1 MDSNLQPAEKRP
13 THRQIMLAVIITA
26 VTAVVAALAHTAVL
40 LFSYDSSLGVYIY
53 NGYSPVMFIAGTVIG
68 LAAVIIAA
76 VSVPSGACGIERV
89 PACGTAEAFFAAM
102 AGAAIFAY
110 SVMNCI
116 AAIIEI
122 IRNLPPNSS
131 ISVIISAIL
140 SNTTA
145 VLWII
150 MTLLSIPTAAYLI
163 ISAVTKTEEK
173 PALTALGFFPVLWT
187 AVCLLRIY
195 FDRTSAINNPVKI
208 FSQMA
213 LAAVML
219 FFLSELRIRVGKPV
233 MRVYLAFSGAAAML
247 GFSYSVSLIA
257 AYFSGVGGLSGDV
270 LLAVVILL
278 CAVYAFSGMAA
289 MRKRF

>member
-89 PACGTAEAFFAAM
+89 PVCGTAEAFFAAM

-163 ISAVTKTEEK
+163 ISALTKTEEK

-257 AYFSGVGGLSGDV
+257 AYLSGVGGLSGDV

>member
-26 VTAVVAALAHTAVL
+26 VTAIVAALAHTAVL

-89 PACGTAEAFFAAM
+89 PVCGTAEAFFAAM

-116 AAIIEI
+116 TAIIEI
-122 IRNLPPNSS
+122 TRNLPPNSS

-233 MRVYLAFSGAAAML
+233 LRVYLAFSGAAAML

-257 AYFSGVGGLSGDV
+257 AYLSGVGGLSGDV

>member
-1 MDSNLQPAEKRP
+1 MDSNLQPTEKRP

-26 VTAVVAALAHTAVL
+26 VTAIVAALAHTAVL

-53 NGYSPVMFIAGTVIG
+53 SGYSPVMFIAGTVIG

-89 PACGTAEAFFAAM
+89 PVCGTAEAFFAAM

-116 AAIIEI
+116 ATIIEI

-233 MRVYLAFSGAAAML
+233 LRVYLAFSGAAAML

-257 AYFSGVGGLSGDV
+257 AYLSGVGGLSGDV

>member
-219 FFLSELRIRVGKPV
+219 FFLSELRIRVEKPV
-233 MRVYLAFSGAAAML
+233 LRVYLAFSGAAAML

-257 AYFSGVGGLSGDV
+257 AYLSGVGGLSGDV

>member
-89 PACGTAEAFFAAM
+89 PVCGTAEAFFAAM

-122 IRNLPPNSS
+122 TRNLPPNSS

-219 FFLSELRIRVGKPV
+219 FFLTELRIRVGKPV

-257 AYFSGVGGLSGDV
+257 AYLSGVGGLSGDV
-270 LLAVVILL
+270 LLAVEILL

>member
-26 VTAVVAALAHTAVL
+26 VTAIVAALAHTAVL

-89 PACGTAEAFFAAM
+89 PVCGTAEAFFAAM

-116 AAIIEI
+116 ATIIEI

-163 ISAVTKTEEK
+163 ISALTKTEEK

-213 LAAVML
+213 LSAVML

-257 AYFSGVGGLSGDV
+257 AYLSGVGGLSGDV

>member
-1 MDSNLQPAEKRP
+1 
-13 THRQIMLAVIITA
+13 
-26 VTAVVAALAHTAVL
+26 
-40 LFSYDSSLGVYIY
+40 
-53 NGYSPVMFIAGTVIG
+53 MFIAGTVIG

-89 PACGTAEAFFAAM
+89 PVCGTAEAFFAAM

-116 AAIIEI
+116 AAHVSASGQAA
-122 IRNLPPNSS
+122 SS
-131 ISVIISAIL
+131 VSKPTLIL
-140 SNTTA
+140 WT
-145 VLWII
+145 L
-150 MTLLSIPTAAYLI
+150 MTVLSIPTAAYLI

-257 AYFSGVGGLSGDV
+257 AYLSGVGGLSGDV

>member
-26 VTAVVAALAHTAVL
+26 VTATVAALAHTAVL

-116 AAIIEI
+116 ATIIEI
-122 IRNLPPNSS
+122 TRNLPPNSS

-247 GFSYSVSLIA
+247 GLSYSVSLIA
-257 AYFSGVGGLSGDV
+257 AYLSGVGGLSGDV

>member
-89 PACGTAEAFFAAM
+89 PVCGTAEAFFAAM

-233 MRVYLAFSGAAAML
+233 LRVYLAFSGAAAML

-257 AYFSGVGGLSGDV
+257 AYLSGVGGLPGDV

-278 CAVYAFSGMAA
+278 CAVYACSGMAA

>member
-89 PACGTAEAFFAAM
+89 PVCGTAEAFFAAM

-233 MRVYLAFSGAAAML
+233 LRVYLAFSGAAAML

-257 AYFSGVGGLSGDV
+257 AYLSGVGGLSGDV

>member
-53 NGYSPVMFIAGTVIG
+53 NGYSPVMFIARTVIG

-89 PACGTAEAFFAAM
+89 PVCGTAEAFFAAM

-233 MRVYLAFSGAAAML
+233 LRVYLAFSGAAAML

-257 AYFSGVGGLSGDV
+257 AYLSGVGGLSGDV

>member
-89 PACGTAEAFFAAM
+89 PVCGTAEAFFAAM

-173 PALTALGFFPVLWT
+173 PALTALGFFPVLWM

-257 AYFSGVGGLSGDV
+257 AYLSGVGGLSGDV

>member
-26 VTAVVAALAHTAVL
+26 VTAIVAALAHTAVL

-116 AAIIEI
+116 TAHVSASGQAA
-122 IRNLPPNSS
+122 SS
-131 ISVIISAIL
+131 VSKPTLIL
-140 SNTTA
+140 WT
-145 VLWII
+145 L
-150 MTLLSIPTAAYLI
+150 MTVLSIPTAAYLI

-257 AYFSGVGGLSGDV
+257 AYLSGVGGLSGDV

>member
-26 VTAVVAALAHTAVL
+26 VTAIVAALAHTAVL

-257 AYFSGVGGLSGDV
+257 AYLSGVGGLSGDV

>member
-26 VTAVVAALAHTAVL
+26 VTAIVAALAHTAVL

-89 PACGTAEAFFAAM
+89 PVCGTAEAFFAAM

-116 AAIIEI
+116 TAIIEI

-233 MRVYLAFSGAAAML
+233 LRVYLAFSGAAAML

-257 AYFSGVGGLSGDV
+257 AYLSGVGGLSGDV

>member
-13 THRQIMLAVIITA
+13 THRQIMLTVIITA

-40 LFSYDSSLGVYIY
+40 LFNYDSSLGVYIY

-116 AAIIEI
+116 TAIIEI

-233 MRVYLAFSGAAAML
+233 LRVYLAFSGAAAML

-257 AYFSGVGGLSGDV
+257 AYLSGVGGLSGDV

>member
-1 MDSNLQPAEKRP
+1 MDSNLQPTEKRP

-26 VTAVVAALAHTAVL
+26 VTAIVAALAHTAVL

-89 PACGTAEAFFAAM
+89 PVCGTAEAFFAAM

-116 AAIIEI
+116 ATIIEI

-257 AYFSGVGGLSGDV
+257 AYLSGVGGLSGDV

>member
-26 VTAVVAALAHTAVL
+26 VTAIVAALAHTAVL

-89 PACGTAEAFFAAM
+89 PVCGTAEAFFAAM

-163 ISAVTKTEEK
+163 ISALTKTEEK

-233 MRVYLAFSGAAAML
+233 LRVYLAFSGAAAML

-257 AYFSGVGGLSGDV
+257 AYLSGVGGLSGDV

>member
-26 VTAVVAALAHTAVL
+26 VTAIVAALAHTAVL

-89 PACGTAEAFFAAM
+89 PVCGTAEAFFAAM

-163 ISAVTKTEEK
+163 ISAVTKSEEK

-257 AYFSGVGGLSGDV
+257 AYLSGVGGLSGDV

>member
-89 PACGTAEAFFAAM
+89 PVCGTAEAFFAAM

-257 AYFSGVGGLSGDV
+257 AYLSGVGGLSGDV

>member
-89 PACGTAEAFFAAM
+89 PVCGTAEAFFAAM

-116 AAIIEI
+116 ATIIEI

-233 MRVYLAFSGAAAML
+233 LRVYLAFSGAAAML

-257 AYFSGVGGLSGDV
+257 AYLSGVGGLSGDV

>member
-89 PACGTAEAFFAAM
+89 PVCGTAEAFFAAM

-233 MRVYLAFSGAAAML
+233 LRVYLAFSGAAAML

-257 AYFSGVGGLSGDV
+257 AYLSGVGGLSGDV

-278 CAVYAFSGMAA
+278 CSVYAFSGMAA

>member
-89 PACGTAEAFFAAM
+89 PVCGTAEAFFAAM

-163 ISAVTKTEEK
+163 ISALTKTEEK

-233 MRVYLAFSGAAAML
+233 LRVYLAFSGAAAML

-257 AYFSGVGGLSGDV
+257 AYLSGVGELSGDV

>member
-53 NGYSPVMFIAGTVIG
+53 SGYSPVMFIAGTVIG

-89 PACGTAEAFFAAM
+89 PVCGTAEAFFAAM

-233 MRVYLAFSGAAAML
+233 LRVYLAFSGAAAML

-257 AYFSGVGGLSGDV
+257 AYLSGVGGLSGDV

>member
-26 VTAVVAALAHTAVL
+26 VTAIVAALAHTAVL

-89 PACGTAEAFFAAM
+89 PVCGTAEAFFAAM

>member
-257 AYFSGVGGLSGDV
+257 AYLSGVGGLSGDV

>member
-26 VTAVVAALAHTAVL
+26 VTAIVAALAHTAVL

-89 PACGTAEAFFAAM
+89 PVCGTTEAFFAAM

-150 MTLLSIPTAAYLI
+150 MTLLSIPTSAYLI

-233 MRVYLAFSGAAAML
+233 LRVYLAFSGAAAML

-257 AYFSGVGGLSGDV
+257 AYLSGVGGLSGDV

>member
-26 VTAVVAALAHTAVL
+26 VTAGVAALAHTAVL

-89 PACGTAEAFFAAM
+89 PVCGTAEAFFAAM

-116 AAIIEI
+116 TAIIEI
-122 IRNLPPNSS
+122 TRNLPPNSS

-233 MRVYLAFSGAAAML
+233 LRVYLAFSGAAAML

-257 AYFSGVGGLSGDV
+257 AYLSGVGELSGDV

>member
-1 MDSNLQPAEKRP
+1 M
-13 THRQIMLAVIITA
+13 
-26 VTAVVAALAHTAVL
+26 
-40 LFSYDSSLGVYIY
+40 
-53 NGYSPVMFIAGTVIG
+53 TV
-68 LAAVIIAA
+68 
-76 VSVPSGACGIERV
+76 
-89 PACGTAEAFFAAM
+89 
-102 AGAAIFAY
+102 
-110 SVMNCI
+110 
-116 AAIIEI
+116 
-122 IRNLPPNSS
+122 
-131 ISVIISAIL
+131 
-140 SNTTA
+140 
-145 VLWII
+145 
-150 MTLLSIPTAAYLI
+150 LSIPTAAYLI

-213 LAAVML
+213 LSAVML

-233 MRVYLAFSGAAAML
+233 LRVYLAFSGAAAML

-257 AYFSGVGGLSGDV
+257 AYLSGVGGLSGDV

>member
-26 VTAVVAALAHTAVL
+26 VTAIVAALAHTAVL

-89 PACGTAEAFFAAM
+89 PVCGTAEAFFAAM

-233 MRVYLAFSGAAAML
+233 LRVYLAFSGAAAML

-257 AYFSGVGGLSGDV
+257 AYLSGVGGLSGDV

>member
-26 VTAVVAALAHTAVL
+26 VTAIVAALAHTAVL

-89 PACGTAEAFFAAM
+89 PVCGTAEAFFAAM

-116 AAIIEI
+116 ATIIEI

-257 AYFSGVGGLSGDV
+257 AYLSGVGGLSGDV

>member
-26 VTAVVAALAHTAVL
+26 VTAIVAALAHTAVL

-89 PACGTAEAFFAAM
+89 PVCGTAEAFFAAM

-257 AYFSGVGGLSGDV
+257 AYLSGVGGLSGDV

>member
-1 MDSNLQPAEKRP
+1 MDSNLQPAEKCP

-89 PACGTAEAFFAAM
+89 PVCGTAEAFFAAM

-233 MRVYLAFSGAAAML
+233 LRVYLAFSGAAAML

-257 AYFSGVGGLSGDV
+257 AYLSGVGGLSGDV

>member
-89 PACGTAEAFFAAM
+89 PVCGTAEAFFAAM

-163 ISAVTKTEEK
+163 ISALTKTEEK

-233 MRVYLAFSGAAAML
+233 LRVYLAFSGAAAML

-257 AYFSGVGGLSGDV
+257 AYLSGVGGLSGDV

>member
-26 VTAVVAALAHTAVL
+26 VTAIVAALAHTAVL
-40 LFSYDSSLGVYIY
+40 LFSYDSSLGVYNY
-53 NGYSPVMFIAGTVIG
+53 DGFSPMMFIAGTVIG

-89 PACGTAEAFFAAM
+89 PVCGTAEAFFAAM
-102 AGAAIFAY
+102 AGAAILAY
-110 SVMNCI
+110 SAMNCI
-116 AAIIEI
+116 TAIIEI

-131 ISVIISAIL
+131 ISVIINAIL
-140 SNTTA
+140 SNATA

-150 MTLLSIPTAAYLI
+150 MTLLSIPSAAYLI

-173 PALTALGFFPVLWT
+173 PVLTTLGFFPVLWT

-233 MRVYLAFSGAAAML
+233 LRVYLAFSGAAAML

-257 AYFSGVGGLSGDV
+257 AYFSGVDGLSGDI

-278 CAVYAFSGMAA
+278 CAVYAFSRMTA

>member
-26 VTAVVAALAHTAVL
+26 VTAIVAALAHTAVL

-89 PACGTAEAFFAAM
+89 PVCGTAEAFFAAM

-116 AAIIEI
+116 ATIIEI

-219 FFLSELRIRVGKPV
+219 FLLSELRIRVGKPV

-257 AYFSGVGGLSGDV
+257 AYLSGVGGLSGDV

>member
-26 VTAVVAALAHTAVL
+26 VTAIVAALAHTAVL

-89 PACGTAEAFFAAM
+89 PVCGTAEAFFAAM

-116 AAIIEI
+116 ATIIEI

-233 MRVYLAFSGAAAML
+233 LRVYLAFSGAAAML

-257 AYFSGVGGLSGDV
+257 AYLSGVGGLSGDV